1 MKRVYNLSEHFL
13 LELTPGFNID
23 ITFDMNV
30 VQYVNPN
37 FSVRTL
43 ATSADLML
51 NAEAETRREATMR
64 HFMIDFYRSE

>member
-1 MKRVYNLSEHFL
+1 MSEHFL
-13 LELTPGFNID
+13 LELTPEFNID

-30 VQYVNPN
+30 EEYAIPN

-64 HFMIDFYRSE
+64 YFMIDFYRSE